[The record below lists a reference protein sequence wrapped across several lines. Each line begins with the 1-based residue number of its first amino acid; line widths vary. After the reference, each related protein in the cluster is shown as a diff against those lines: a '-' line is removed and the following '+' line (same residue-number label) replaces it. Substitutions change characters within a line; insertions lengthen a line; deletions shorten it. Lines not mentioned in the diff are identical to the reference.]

1 MKKYLLMLLG
11 CVVWMPTAEAC
22 AISSVS
28 ENNLQMRAQYRS
40 QTATSFSVRCDR
52 SYNIKFS
59 SRNLKDN
66 YGRSFVSNGRDR
78 ISTQMSIRGAR
89 QNLWNTPIS
98 GGVSTL
104 GQKYIIVVQ
113 LNEQPSISTPAGM
126 YTDDLY
132 VSLSF

>member
-1 MKKYLLMLLG
+1 MKKYLLMLFASIL
-11 CVVWMPTAEAC
+11 WIPIAEAC
-22 AISSVS
+22 SISSVS

-40 QTATSFSVRCDR
+40 QSATSFSVRCDR

-59 SRNLKDN
+59 SRNLMDN

-78 ISTQMSIRGAR
+78 LSTQMSIRGAR
-89 QNLWNTPIS
+89 QNLWNTPIT

-113 LNEQPSISTPAGM
+113 LNEQPSVSTPAGI

>member
-78 ISTQMSIRGAR
+78 INTQMSIRGAR

-113 LNEQPSISTPAGM
+113 LNEQPSVSTPAGM

>member
-1 MKKYLLMLLG
+1 MG
-11 CVVWMPTAEAC
+11 AC
-22 AISSVS
+22 TISSVG
-28 ENNLQMRAQYRS
+28 ENNLQMRAKYRS

-59 SRNLKDN
+59 SRNLMDN

-78 ISTQMSIRGAR
+78 LSTQMSIRGAK

-113 LNEQPSISTPAGM
+113 LNEQPSVSTPAGM